1 MTPLLNRRL
10 RYFLVA
16 VFAVLMIGIGILL
29 MTRRTSSSQP
39 QSQST
44 DSSRLLTSF
53 TQNGVHVEIRLEKDS
68 NGLSVAAAYRPINER
83 FHLYSKDLPPG
94 GLNGLGRPTVLEISG
109 NGVEPTGAL
118 LASVPTIKLNAT
130 WSQEPVPVYPE
141 GPVTLRL
148 PIRFLLDTT
157 SPIPAELSLTYM
169 TCSDTICLPPVE
181 GKVIP
186 IQLPALNG

>member
-1 MTPLLNRRL
+1 VHNRRV
-10 RYFLVA
+10 RYFLAALLA
-16 VFAVLMIGIGILL
+16 VIIMGLGILL
-29 MTRRTSSSQP
+29 TMRRSSTAQP
-39 QSQST
+39 QSQSA

-53 TQNGVHVEIRLEKDS
+53 TENGVHVEIHLEKDN
-68 NGLSVAAAYRPINER
+68 NGLSLVATYRPTNAR

-109 NGVEPTGAL
+109 NGVESAGAL

-130 WSQEPVPVYPE
+130 WSPEPVPVYPE

-148 PIRFLLDTT
+148 PIRFLLDAT

-169 TCSDTICLPPVE
+169 TCSDAICLPPVE
-181 GKVIP
+181 GKIIP